1 MRACWLKWVGRD
13 WSFSADYIW
22 LNYSDAN
29 SSFQRPLFC
38 SEIIRYVAFVK
49 QCKQMSQSRS
59 REPCRSWSL
68 EVVFA
73 WTRPCGSL
81 AFHGS
86 DFKEK
91 RGIFAKCPS
100 CLRHK
105 WHSTP
110 SYEVFDIVDGSKIR
124 LNRLFLSK

>member
-1 MRACWLKWVGRD
+1 
-13 WSFSADYIW
+13 
-22 LNYSDAN
+22 
-29 SSFQRPLFC
+29 
-38 SEIIRYVAFVK
+38 
-49 QCKQMSQSRS
+49 MSQSRS
-59 REPCRSWSL
+59 REPCRSWPL

-110 SYEVFDIVDGSKIR
+110 SYEVFDIGRRFKNKIEPSISFKIIR
-124 LNRLFLSK
+124 NRLSYNV